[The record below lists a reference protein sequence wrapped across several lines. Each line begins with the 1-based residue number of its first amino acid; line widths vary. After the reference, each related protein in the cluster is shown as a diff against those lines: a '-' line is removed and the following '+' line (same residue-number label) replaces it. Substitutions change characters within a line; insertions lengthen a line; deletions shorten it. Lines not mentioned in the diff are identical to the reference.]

1 MSWKSSCIALVTEVR
16 TAHGLVALQLGA
28 LAFDRDTA
36 DLENIGVG
44 GQLERNPRILLDQQD
59 RDLVLAIDRPDDL
72 EDRAN
77 DDRRQAEGRFV
88 EEHQARLHEQRAGER
103 EHLLLTARQSARRQA
118 PLFLEHGEV
127 GEDAVVVLAQVSI
140 VVAPVRAEL
149 EVFVDGQLGADP
161 TALGN
166 VGDAPA
172 HDLFGGHAMQRT
184 AVKLDVPGPMN
195 AAGDRAQRCGLAR
208 SVRAQQ
214 RYRAAL
220 GHLQGYAVEDGRR
233 AVPRVHP
240 FQLEEG
246 APAAPRWAAI
256 TAGLRGTSA
265 GAPSAIFRPKSRTTT
280 RSEIPITKVMWCSTS
295 SIVTP
300 SSVCTRRRSFEIEST
315 SSWLIPPA
323 GSSSRTSLG
332 RQTRARASS
341 TRF

>member
-1 MSWKSSCIALVTEVR
+1 MPRLIDGKAMKGANIPLSPRAELPLPIELLLAPGAKGGLASPPPVASPLTMSWKSSCIALVTEVR

-36 DLENIGVG
+36 DLENIGAG
-44 GQLERNPRILLDQQD
+44 GQL
-59 RDLVLAIDRPDDL
+59 
-72 EDRAN
+72 
-77 DDRRQAEGRFV
+77 QAEGRFV

-118 PLFLEHGEV
+118 APFLEHGEV

-184 AVKLDVPGPMN
+184 AVKLDVPGPKN
-195 AAGDRAQRCGLAR
+195 AAGDRAQRGGLAR
-208 SVRAQQ
+208 SVRAEQ

-220 GHLQGYAVEDGRR
+220 GHRQGYAVEDGRR

-246 APAAPRWAAI
+246 AHAAPR
-256 TAGLRGTSA
+256 
-265 GAPSAIFRPKSRTTT
+265 
-280 RSEIPITKVMWCSTS
+280 
-295 SIVTP
+295 
-300 SSVCTRRRSFEIEST
+300 
-315 SSWLIPPA
+315 
-323 GSSSRTSLG
+323 
-332 RQTRARASS
+332 
-341 TRF
+341 